1 MHPKLLCQVDD
12 GADDDGRLRIGIE
25 RTQEIHVNFQ
35 HIKNIVLDVVQRG
48 VPAAEV
54 VHPDLVACCTKPRNF
69 PLQECFI
76 MIQCS
81 LRDLDVE
88 HLTGHVI
95 AQADILDRLYHV
107 HQAKVRPGKIH

>member
-1 MHPKLLCQVDD
+1 
-12 GADDDGRLRIGIE
+12 
-25 RTQEIHVNFQ
+25 
-35 HIKNIVLDVVQRG
+35 
-48 VPAAEV
+48 
-54 VHPDLVACCTKPRNF
+54 
-69 PLQECFI
+69 